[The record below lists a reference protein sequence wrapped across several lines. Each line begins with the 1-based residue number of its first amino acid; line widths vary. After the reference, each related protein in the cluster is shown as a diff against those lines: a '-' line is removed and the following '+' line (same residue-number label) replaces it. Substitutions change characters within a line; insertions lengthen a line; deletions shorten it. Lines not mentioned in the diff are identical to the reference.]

1 VLTARG
7 PPDMRGMG
15 HCQLPRQLRKL
26 DPDVPSIFI
35 AIPPDL
41 REIPPAGSGAQPNG

>member
-1 VLTARG
+1 
-7 PPDMRGMG
+7 MRGMG

-35 AIPPDL
+35 SPPDL
-41 REIPPAGSGAQPNG
+41 REIPPAATGAQPNG

>member
-1 VLTARG
+1 
-7 PPDMRGMG
+7 MRGMG

-26 DPDVPSIFI
+26 DPDVPSIFF